1 MLRIYVD
8 DREKASGIPDI
19 LKEYGIIVIIQ
30 QLTVGD
36 YVISDKVAIER
47 KSVNDLVNSVFDK
60 RFFDQIER
68 LSSAYEEPI
77 LLVEGNIEK
86 VHEIT
91 DKWKAVTAALI
102 SVMVD
107 YNLKIIYS
115 ANKKDTAY
123 IIFKLLEKYQSNN
136 LKRSRVT
143 LHNKPKF
150 ESIKDMQ
157 LYFIESLPNI
167 GETTAKRLLESFSTV
182 RNICNASV
190 SDLERV
196 IGSRKKAEEIYRI
209 INVPYSATNNIS
221 EKKSLL
227 DYF

>member
-1 MLRIYVD
+1 MIRIYVD
-8 DREKASGIPDI
+8 DREKSSGIPDI
-19 LKEYGIIVIIQ
+19 LKDYGVTVIIQ

-36 YVISDKVAIER
+36 YVITDKVAIER

-60 RFFDQIER
+60 RLFDQIDR
-68 LSSAYEEPI
+68 LSSVYEEPV

-86 VHEIT
+86 IHEIT
-91 DKWKAVTAALI
+91 DKWKAVMAALI

-107 YNLKIIYS
+107 YNLKVIYS
-115 ANKKDTAY
+115 ANKRDSAY
-123 IIFKLLEKYQSNN
+123 LIFKIAEKYQLSDI
-136 LKRSRVT
+136 KRSRII

-150 ESIKDMQ
+150 ENIRDIQ

-167 GETTAKRLLESFSTV
+167 GEATAKKLLESFSTIK
-182 RNICNASV
+182 NICNASI
-190 SDLERV
+190 SDLERA
-196 IGSRKKAEEIYRI
+196 IGSRKKAEDIYRI
-209 INVPYSATNNIS
+209 FNTPYSVSSDST